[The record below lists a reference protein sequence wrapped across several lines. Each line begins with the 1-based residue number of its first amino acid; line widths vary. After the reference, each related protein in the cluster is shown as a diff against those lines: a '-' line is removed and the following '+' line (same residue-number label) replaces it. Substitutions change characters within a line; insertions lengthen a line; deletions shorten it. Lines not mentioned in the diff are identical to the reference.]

1 MDKQGYSRTK
11 KRNLMM
17 RPIKYP
23 IRLTVEEQETI
34 KALVSKGK
42 SSARAIRRAN
52 VLVLADENRA
62 GGRLKEGEIAE
73 QMQIHLNTVYAIRKR
88 YVEQGVNPTISRKK
102 RATPPVAPKVTG
114 EMEAKIIALSC
125 STPPA
130 GRERWI
136 LSLLADRVVELQYI
150 ESISHETVRQVLKKR
165 T

>member
-1 MDKQGYSRTK
+1 
-11 KRNLMM
+11 MM

-23 IRLTVEEQETI
+23 IRLSVEERETI

-52 VLVLADENRA
+52 VLLLADENRA
-62 GGRLKEGEIAE
+62 GGRLKEREIAE

-88 YVEQGVNPTISRKK
+88 YVAQGLNTTISRKK

-130 GRERWI
+130 GRERWT
-136 LSLLADRVVELQYI
+136 LSLLADRIVELQYL

-165 T
+165 TQTPSS